1 MLLVRMSKDQYR
13 LELTTK
19 KQIQHLLTE
28 YHYLSKQSVTFKSGF
43 NVGLFCQD
51 EIVGACVFTGFPV
64 PELAK
69 GCFGLERDQ
78 QEGLFELSRFVL
90 RPDHQQSEYNL
101 SSWFLSRSLKFL
113 KAKKQPVKAVLSY
126 ADSHYH
132 DGTLYKACN
141 FSYHGLTDKKSD
153 FWIQQPDGSFKKHA
167 RGSVRHLKGEWRPRT
182 QKHRFLQ
189 VYDKSLQCLWN

>member
-1 MLLVRMSKDQYR
+1 LLLVRMSKDQYR

>member
-1 MLLVRMSKDQYR
+1 MSKDQYR

-28 YHYLSKQSVTFKSGF
+28 YHYLAKQSVTFKSGF

-64 PELAK
+64 P
-69 GCFGLERDQ
+69 DQ

-113 KAKKQPVKAVLSY
+113 KANKQPVKAVLSY

>member
-1 MLLVRMSKDQYR
+1 MSKDQYR

-113 KAKKQPVKAVLSY
+113 KANKQPVKAVLSY

>member
-28 YHYLSKQSVTFKSGF
+28 YHYLAKQSITFKSGF

-101 SSWFLSRSLKFL
+101 SSWFLSRSLRFL